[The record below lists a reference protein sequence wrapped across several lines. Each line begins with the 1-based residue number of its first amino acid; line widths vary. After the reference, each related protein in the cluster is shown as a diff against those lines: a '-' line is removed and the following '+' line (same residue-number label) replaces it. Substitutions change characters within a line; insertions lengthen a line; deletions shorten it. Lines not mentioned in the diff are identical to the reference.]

1 MTCFISNELKIFYS
15 KLFLLFRNRKRQNMD
30 DENNNSQVNNAQSLA
45 FRLQKKIA
53 SKVSNKNVA
62 KIFVDDLTGRIL
74 DNLYKLVK
82 EYSSS
87 SKQAESILKDI
98 IKIIVKIGLLFKN
111 DKLNQNELK
120 ECNNFRQNFH
130 IFVKS
135 ALSFYEVDFT
145 FDYEYLSSILTSC
158 RNSINSV
165 IRNHLTDK
173 SLKRVENVFDFFK
186 ERQFLEEV
194 FKNSKYSSFMDSI
207 VKDTRVLLDEGSL

>member
-1 MTCFISNELKIFYS
+1 
-15 KLFLLFRNRKRQNMD
+15 MD
-30 DENNNSQVNNAQSLA
+30 DENNNSPLNNNTNAQSLA

-62 KIFVDDLTGRIL
+62 KIFIDDLTGRIL
-74 DNLYKLVK
+74 DNLYKVVK

-87 SKQAESILKDI
+87 SKQAESILNDI

-145 FDYEYLSSILTSC
+145 FDYDYLSSILTNC

-165 IRNHLTDK
+165 IKNHLTDK

-194 FKNSKYSSFMDSI
+194 FKTSKYRSLMDVI

>member
-1 MTCFISNELKIFYS
+1 
-15 KLFLLFRNRKRQNMD
+15 MD
-30 DENNNSQVNNAQSLA
+30 DENNNSQLNNNSNAQSLA

-53 SKVSNKNVA
+53 SKVSNKSVA
-62 KIFVDDLTGRIL
+62 KIFIDDLTGRIL

-87 SKQAESILKDI
+87 SKQAESILNDI

-111 DKLNQNELK
+111 DKLSQNELK
-120 ECNNFRQNFH
+120 ECNNFQQNFH

-135 ALSFYEVDFT
+135 ALSFYEVEFT
-145 FDYEYLSSILTSC
+145 FDYEYLSTILTSC
-158 RNSINSV
+158 RHSINAV
-165 IRNHLTDK
+165 IKNHLTDK
-173 SLKRVENVFDFFK
+173 SLKRVENVFGFFK

-194 FKNSKYSSFMDSI
+194 FRNSKYSSLMDSI